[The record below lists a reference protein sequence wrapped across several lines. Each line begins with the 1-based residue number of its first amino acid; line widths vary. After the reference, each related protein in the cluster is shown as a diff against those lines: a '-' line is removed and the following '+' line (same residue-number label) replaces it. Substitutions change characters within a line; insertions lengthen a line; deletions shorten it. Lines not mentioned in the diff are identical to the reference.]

1 MGETSVK
8 KKAPRLGIQT
18 PGQFSVCEWFQTRWP
33 RTSGYSTPKAC
44 VYTVCRE
51 IVDIEMLSMRA
62 GLVSCS
68 VSWLHVSDLVTGRGQ
83 NLPICKTHF
92 GSNFWEV
99 SKMSAS
105 TGNYFLPVIRS
116 CRTGCNTDI
125 TYWKNSLKCM
135 CLSPRTDDG

>member
-1 MGETSVK
+1 MPKRQPHDLVYK
-8 KKAPRLGIQT
+8 PRESSPFVSGSKQDGRVLPAT
-18 PGQFSVCEWFQTRWP
+18 ELPRRVCIRYAE
-33 RTSGYSTPKAC
+33 
-44 VYTVCRE
+44 
-51 IVDIEMLSMRA
+51 D
-62 GLVSCS
+62 
-68 VSWLHVSDLVTGRGQ
+68 DLVTGRGQ
-83 NLPICKTHF
+83 NLPIHKTHF